1 MSFRTSG
8 GASVQGRGGN
18 LIVLRSG
25 GVSSKDKHS
34 PLIAAEAVTLQ
45 RQSNQRRTRHRKCL
59 FARRPLP
66 RKIKQNPRL
75 QIFVPGY
82 PAA

>member
-34 PLIAAEAVTLQ
+34 PLMAAEA
-45 RQSNQRRTRHRKCL
+45 
-59 FARRPLP
+59 
-66 RKIKQNPRL
+66 
-75 QIFVPGY
+75 
-82 PAA
+82 